1 MQSINYDE
9 KCTVCIII
17 IIFIVDPKDLRCRN
31 KIDSLDLFYLKTVE
45 LSLIYQTCFDGT
57 SVFSV
62 LQSLKSPLNLKSAR
76 CYKVLTLVIFSVL
89 LCYLSNRERKVKKNA
104 DLRGTVINPDLCDSG
119 AVLHQLSYQANW
131 ELVDLWVNDK
141 RVDSSIEKQ
150 Q

>member
-17 IIFIVDPKDLRCRN
+17 IIFIVDPKGLHCSN
-31 KIDSLDLFYLKTVE
+31 KIDLETVE
-45 LSLIYQTCFDGT
+45 ISLICQTCFDGT

-104 DLRGTVINPDLCDSG
+104 GLRGTVINPDLCDSG
-119 AVLHQLSYQANW
+119 AVPHQLSYQANW
-131 ELVDLWVNDK
+131 ELVVLWVNDK